1 MRDLDSLSRALN
13 YQFHNIGLL
22 KLALTHR
29 SKRKKHNERL
39 EFLGDSILG
48 CIIAEVMYDRF
59 PDADEGD
66 LSRYKVSLVNGK
78 TLSDV
83 ARKFNLGEYVELGIS
98 EIKSGGHLKSR
109 ILEDTIEAIIGA
121 IYLDSDYVTVQAC
134 VESWFKERIDQLV
147 LCGIKKDAKST
158 LQEYCHKHEY
168 SLPVYSIDKIE
179 GENHSQ
185 TLYITCSISETSFT
199 AQAISFSRKQAEQL
213 SAEKV
218 LQQVLQVD
226 ESNGET

>member
-1 MRDLDSLSRALN
+1 MIRDLDSLCRALN
-13 YQFHNIGLL
+13 YQFHNIDLL

-29 SKRKKHNERL
+29 SKRKNHNERL

-48 CIIAEVMYDRF
+48 SIIAEVMYDRF

-83 ARKFNLGEYVELGIS
+83 AREFNLGEYVELGIS

-121 IYLDSDYVTVQAC
+121 IYLDSNYILVQTC
-134 VESWFKERIDQLV
+134 VECWFKERIDQLV
-147 LCGIKKDAKST
+147 SYGIKKDAKSA
-158 LQEYCHKHEY
+158 LQEHCHKHEY
-168 SLPVYSIDKIE
+168 GLPIYSIDKIE
-179 GENHSQ
+179 GEDHSQ
-185 TLYITCSISETSFT
+185 TLYITCSIPESTFS
-199 AQAISFSRKQAEQL
+199 AQAVSLSRKQAEQL
-213 SAEKV
+213 SAGKV
-218 LQQVLQVD
+218 LQQVLQID
-226 ESNGET
+226 ESNG